1 MKRAK
6 VLFIAAGVVF
16 GLWTAW
22 LAYEAATTTN
32 VIIVSRPQLLM
43 APIVVEAEV
52 PVGPAGEREV
62 IVKHIYRWEKP
73 PTWDKVAPRKVL
85 VSDLGGARGWRGPG
99 AYILAL
105 QGGPDEQTQPYRL
118 VPVPISPGFRPQPDS
133 ELAKPPMYP
142 ATDSTRYQ
150 VRAILGPG
158 EPAN

>member
-1 MKRAK
+1 MKRAN

-43 APIVVEAEV
+43 ASIVVEADV
-52 PVGPAGEREV
+52 PAGIGEREV
-62 IVKHIYRWEKP
+62 IVKHIYRWENP
-73 PTWDKVAPRKVL
+73 PAWDKGAPRKVI

-99 AYILAL
+99 AYVLAL
-105 QGGPDEQTQPYRL
+105 EAGSDPQKQTYRL
-118 VPVPISPGFRPQPDS
+118 VPVPSSPGFRPQPDS
-133 ELAKPPMYP
+133 ELAKPPIYP

>member
-32 VIIVSRPQLLM
+32 VIIVSRQQLLM
-43 APIVVEAEV
+43 APVGVEADV
-52 PVGPAGEREV
+52 QAGIGEREV
-62 IVKHIYRWEKP
+62 TIKHIYRWVKP
-73 PTWDKVAPRKVL
+73 PAWDKGAPRKVT

-99 AYILAL
+99 TYILAL
-105 QGGPDEQTQPYRL
+105 EAGPDPQKQTYRV
-118 VPVPISPGFRPQPDS
+118 VPIPISPGFRPQPDS
-133 ELAKPPMYP
+133 ELAKPPIYP

-150 VRAILGPG
+150 IHAILGPG